1 MIASLEMKENDVK
14 LSIVVPLYNEEESLV
29 ELYSQL
35 SRVLCQV
42 EKPVEI
48 IFVDDGST
56 DRSFEILSKFHD
68 KDPQVRVFQFR
79 RNYGKSAALALGF
92 NKARGKIIVTLD
104 ADLQDDPKEIPNLLK
119 KLDEGYDLVSGWK
132 KKRQDPFVKK
142 VSSKLFNRITCL
154 LTGLKIHDINCGL
167 KAYRREVT
175 DTIKVYG
182 QLHRFLPVLAHWERF
197 KVGEVVVEHHPRKY
211 GKTKFGLSRYTAGLF
226 DLITVLF
233 LTRYTRRPLHLF
245 GLAGLFSFL
254 AGLIISLYLT
264 IERLFYQKY
273 LTNRPLLFLGILL
286 IIVGV
291 QFVSIGLLGEMIT
304 EGRKERIEY
313 SIKKELD

>member
-1 MIASLEMKENDVK
+1 MKNHDIN
-14 LSIVVPLYNEEESLV
+14 LSVVVPLYNEEASLI
-29 ELYSQL
+29 ELYGQL
-35 SRVLCQV
+35 SEVLCQL

-48 IFVDDGST
+48 LFIDDGST
-56 DRSFEILSKFHD
+56 DRSFEVLAELHKN
-68 KDPQVRVFQFR
+68 DPQVRVYQFR
-79 RNYGKSAALALGF
+79 RNYGKSAALAMGF
-92 NKARGKIIVTLD
+92 SKAQGKIIVTLD

-132 KKRQDPFVKK
+132 KIRKDPFVKK

-167 KAYRREVT
+167 KAYGREVT

-182 QLHRFLPVLAHWERF
+182 QLHRFLPVMAHWERF
-197 KVGEVVVEHHPRKY
+197 RVGEVVVQHRPRKY
-211 GKTKFGLSRYTAGLF
+211 GKTKFGLSRFTAGFF

-233 LTRYTRRPLHLF
+233 LTRYTKRPLHLF
-245 GLAGLFSFL
+245 GLAGVIAFI
-254 AGLIISLYLT
+254 AGLIISTYLT
-264 IERLFYQKY
+264 VERLFLGKY

-304 EGRKERIEY
+304 EGRKDHIEY
-313 SIKKELD
+313 SIKKTLK

>member
-1 MIASLEMKENDVK
+1 MKDSDIK
-14 LSIVVPLYNEEESLV
+14 LSVVVPLYNEEESIL
-29 ELYSQL
+29 ELHSQL
-35 SRVLCQV
+35 SEALCRV

-48 IFVDDGST
+48 LFVDDGST
-56 DRSFEILSKFHD
+56 DRSFEILAQIHE
-68 KDPQVRVFQFR
+68 KDPNVRVLQFR
-79 RNYGKSAALALGF
+79 RNYGKSAALAMGF
-92 NKARGKIIVTLD
+92 NQARGEIIVTLD

-132 KKRQDPFVKK
+132 KKRRDPFVKR
-142 VSSKLFNRITCL
+142 VSSKFFNRVTCL
-154 LTGLKIHDINCGL
+154 LTGLKVHDINCGL

-211 GKTKFGLSRYTAGLF
+211 GKTKFGVSRYTAGLF

-233 LTRYTRRPLHLF
+233 LTRYTKRPLHLF
-245 GLAGLFSFL
+245 GLAGLLSFL
-254 AGLIISLYLT
+254 AGLIISVYLT

-291 QFVSIGLLGEMIT
+291 QFVSIGLLGEMIS
-304 EGRKERIEY
+304 EGRKDRIEY
-313 SIKKELD
+313 SIKTELE